1 MAGVEDV
8 SNSTSSEAQP
18 GSSASLKDGET
29 AAQVDDQVVATHGP
43 EHSLIDKHPPHP
55 HPDSAQ
61 SPARPDLSV
70 VRLIREADHSAGKL
84 VNLLA
89 KHFECF
95 RDEARFEGQKVRFLK
110 RAQIFVA
117 DLWAAFNG
125 TGYGEFHDIGHLTM
139 FAGKEI

>member
-1 MAGVEDV
+1 MSVE
-8 SNSTSSEAQP
+8 SEAQP
-18 GSSASLKDGET
+18 VSSTSLEDCKA
-29 AAQVDDQVVATHGP
+29 AAQLDDQVDTTQGLV
-43 EHSLIDKHPPHP
+43 IDKDAPPP
-55 HPDSAQ
+55 KPIPART
-61 SPARPDLSV
+61 PARPDLSV
-70 VRLIREADHSAGKL
+70 IRLIQEADHSAGKL

-89 KHFECF
+89 KHFDCF

-125 TGYGEFHDIGHLTM
+125 AGYGEFHDIGHLTM